1 MSRPEFVTY
10 EDTLRWDD
18 QIKADNIPEAVLNEP
33 ILIEVMY
40 AGLWLVEQLRQLKC
54 PDEYV
59 VRIQYTAGAGS
70 FGREPWEVHMS
81 YLQAYKDND
90 LEFELDLENL
100 N

>member
-1 MSRPEFVTY
+1 MKHHFLTDEQLKKY
-10 EDTLRWDD
+10 D
-18 QIKADNIPEAVLNEP
+18 DNIDNDKNIPDLVKNDP
-33 ILIEVMY
+33 TIREVCRS
-40 AGLWLVEQLRQLKC
+40 GLWLVEQLRQLKC